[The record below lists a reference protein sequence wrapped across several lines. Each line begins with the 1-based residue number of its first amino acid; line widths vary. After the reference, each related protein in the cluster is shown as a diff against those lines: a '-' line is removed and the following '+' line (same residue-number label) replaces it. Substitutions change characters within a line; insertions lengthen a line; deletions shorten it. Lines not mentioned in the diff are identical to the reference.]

1 MGQARR
7 PRILFVGEAVT
18 LAHVSRPI
26 ALAQALDPA
35 RHEAILAVEPRFRS
49 LWEGLPFEVRSI
61 RSIPREQFLAAL
73 AKGRPVYDVET
84 LRGYVRED
92 RELIREVAPDAIVG
106 DFRLSLSVSARLEG
120 VPYLA
125 ITNAY
130 WSPHA
135 RPRFPLPELRPLT
148 TLLPIPVAKGVFDL
162 VRPLAFA
169 SHSAPLNRVREENGL
184 PPLGRDLRRIYT
196 DADHVL
202 YADTPELAPIE
213 DAPANHHYLGPI
225 LWSPPID
232 LPGWWG
238 ELPDD
243 RPIVYVNLGSSG
255 RGSLLGRALAALA
268 DLPVSVVA
276 ASVDGGQAG
285 RSVGNAWLAPFLPGR
300 EAAARSRL
308 VVCNGGSPSVH
319 QALSV
324 GTPAIGLAENMD
336 QHLNMEPVHRLGA
349 GLLLRSDRA
358 TPRAI
363 RAAASRV
370 LDDPSFARA
379 ARGVSESIARYP
391 YAERFRAVLGGVLA
405 R

>member
-1 MGQARR
+1 MDDDRR
-7 PRILFVGEAVT
+7 SRILFVGEAVT

-26 ALAQALDPA
+26 ALAKALDPA
-35 RHEAILAVEPRFRS
+35 RHEVILALEPRFRS
-49 LWEGLPFEVRSI
+49 LWEGLPFEVRPI
-61 RSIPREQFLAAL
+61 RSIPREQFLDAL
-73 AKGRPVYDVET
+73 AKGRPVYDAET

-92 RELIREVAPDAIVG
+92 LDLIREVAPDAIVG
-106 DFRLSLSVSARLEG
+106 DFRLSLSVSARLAG

-125 ITNAY
+125 IANAY

-135 RPRFPLPELRPLT
+135 PARFPMPELRPLT
-148 TLLPIPVAKGVFDL
+148 TLLPLPVAKAIFDL

-169 SHSAPLNRVREENGL
+169 SHTKPLNRVRREHGL

-202 YADTPELAPIE
+202 YADIPELAPLD
-213 DAPANHHYLGPI
+213 DAPPNHHYLGPI

-232 LPGWWG
+232 PPDWWGDLPG
-238 ELPDD
+238 D
-243 RPIVYVNLGSSG
+243 RPVVYVNLGSSG
-255 RGSLLGRALAALA
+255 RGTLLGNALTALS

-285 RSVGNAWLAPFLPGR
+285 RLGGNAWVAPFLPGR
-300 EAAARSRL
+300 EAAERSRL
-308 VVCNGGSPSVH
+308 VVCNGGSPAVH
-319 QALSV
+319 QALAV
-324 GTPAIGLAENMD
+324 GTPVVGLAENMD

-349 GLLLRSDRA
+349 GILVRSDRA

-363 RAAASRV
+363 RDAASRV
-370 LDDPSFARA
+370 LDDPAYTA
-379 ARGVSESIARYP
+379 AAEGLSAAIARYP
-391 YAERFRAVLGGVLA
+391 YAERFRAVLGEIFA